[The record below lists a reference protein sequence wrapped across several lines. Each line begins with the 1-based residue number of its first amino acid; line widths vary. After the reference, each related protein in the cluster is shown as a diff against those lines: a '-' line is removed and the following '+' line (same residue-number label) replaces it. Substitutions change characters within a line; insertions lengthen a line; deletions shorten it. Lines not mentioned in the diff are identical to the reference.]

1 MEDLVLLLM
10 ASLLVGGLLAG
21 PITKAINSVKNT
33 KLMKEFDSRYGIKLD
48 NSFTIRK
55 CNAGVSDLCKYELG
69 FAKWEH
75 ARVNGTRDRR
85 YNINRLMREPSVLMF
100 DGWKIR
106 NNSPYLMADHIR
118 ELRNSGINI
127 SGADISYAYIAAH
140 SPKDAGIY

>member
-1 MEDLVLLLM
+1 M
-10 ASLLVGGLLAG
+10 ALLVGGLLVG
-21 PITKAINSVKNT
+21 SIIKTVNAIKTVK
-33 KLMKEFDSRYGIKLD
+33 LREEFSSRYGIKLD
-48 NSFTIRK
+48 NRFFIQK
-55 CNAGVSDLCKYELG
+55 CSTDVLDLCRYDLG
-69 FAKWEH
+69 FARWEH

-106 NNSPYLMADHIR
+106 SNSPYLMADLIR